1 MDKNKERR
9 LKLFS
14 IIILCSLLL
23 NVFSTIIL
31 ADNELAENNYVAND
45 IDVENKDN
53 NETIDDE
60 NEENNNIVED
70 DNIIEDNNIIENE
83 TVKKDNNVV
92 DDKTLEDN
100 NVVNEI
106 EDVWEND
113 NNTENDFSVLS
124 STNSSLGIKY
134 RTHVQNE
141 GWQNY
146 VQDEQIAGTSGK
158 SLRLEAIDMQLVN
171 SKQNINLKYQVHVQN
186 IGWQDWKKNGE
197 MAGTS
202 GKSFRLEAIRICLDS
217 SDEYSVM
224 YRVHVQNIGWQEW
237 KTDGEIAGTSGQ
249 SLRLEAIQIKIV
261 PKQKKGRIYVDT
273 PVNGNTYYSSSN
285 ISVQGWKMANV
296 SNSTIKAYIDDKE
309 IEANKI
315 TYYNRTD
322 VTNSILDYGT
332 AAQNPKAGFKFN
344 ISSSNLSSGKHTIKI
359 VAYSGNS
366 VLATTSVNFYL
377 DTQLHVTYR
386 SHVQN
391 VGWQG
396 YVKDGQMAGTSGK
409 SYRVEA
415 LNINLI
421 NAPSNAKILYRTHV
435 QNIGW
440 QQWKSNG
447 ELTGT
452 SGQSLRIEALQI
464 KLENMDEYTV
474 EYQVHIQD
482 IGWSG
487 WYIDGETAGTVGQG
501 KRIEALRIRIVSKY
515 KHNYNGID
523 VSAYNGTINWGN
535 VKRSGIDFAMIR
547 VGYRGYGKAGNFR
560 EDANFRTNIKA
571 ANQLDLPVGI
581 YFVTQAITEAEAIE
595 EANWVLDKIKGY
607 NVKYPIAIDIEEPG
621 LESPFDIPRTQNL
634 DKNTRTYLASVFC
647 KTIQN
652 AGYTPIIYTNLNWAY
667 NYLNMTDLLQYDTWI
682 ARHRDINLGPGYK
695 WDYSMWQYSS
705 TGTVNGILG
714 NVDLNICYKK
724 Y

>member
-45 IDVENKDN
+45 IDVENKEN
-53 NETIDDE
+53 NETIDDK
-60 NEENNNIVED
+60 NEENNNVVED

-106 EDVWEND
+106 EDVWKND

-332 AAQNPKAGFKFN
+332 ATQNPKAGFKFN

-359 VAYSGNS
+359 VAYSGS
-366 VLATTSVNFYL
+366 SILATNSVNFYV
-377 DTQLHVTYR
+377 DKQLHVTYR

>member
-146 VQDEQIAGTSGK
+146 VKDEQIAGTSGK

-249 SLRLEAIQIKIV
+249 GLRLEAIQIKIV
-261 PKQKKGRIYVDT
+261 PKQKKSRIYIDT
-273 PVNGNTYYSSSN
+273 PINGDTYYSSSN
-285 ISVQGWKMANV
+285 INVQGWKMANV

-322 VTNSILDYGT
+322 VINSILDYGT
-332 AAQNPKAGFKFN
+332 ATQNPKSGFKFN
-344 ISSSNLSSGKHTIKI
+344 ISTSNLSSGKHTIKI
-359 VAYSGNS
+359 VAYSGS
-366 VLATTSVNFYL
+366 SILTTNSVNFYV
-377 DTQLHVTYR
+377 DKQLHVTYR

-440 QQWKSNG
+440 QQWKSDG

-515 KHNYNGID
+515 KHQYNGID

-595 EANWVLDKIKGY
+595 EANWVLDKIKEY
-607 NVKYPIAIDIEEPG
+607 KLQYPIAIDIEEPG
-621 LESPFDIPRTQNL
+621 LESPSDIPRTQNL

-667 NYLNMTDLLQYDTWI
+667 NYLNMTDLSQYDTWI
-682 ARHRDINLGPGYK
+682 ARHREINLGPGYK

>member
-146 VQDEQIAGTSGK
+146 VKDEQIAGTSGK

-249 SLRLEAIQIKIV
+249 GLRLEAIQIKIV
-261 PKQKKGRIYVDT
+261 PKQKKSRIYIDT
-273 PVNGNTYYSSSN
+273 PINGDTYYSSSN
-285 ISVQGWKMANV
+285 INVQGWKMANV

-322 VTNSILDYGT
+322 VINSILDYGT
-332 AAQNPKAGFKFN
+332 ATQNPKSGFKFN
-344 ISSSNLSSGKHTIKI
+344 ISTSNLSSGKHTIKI
-359 VAYSGNS
+359 VAYSGS
-366 VLATTSVNFYL
+366 SILTTNSVNFYV
-377 DTQLHVTYR
+377 DKQLHVTYR

-440 QQWKSNG
+440 QQWKSDG

-515 KHNYNGID
+515 KHQYNGID

-595 EANWVLDKIKGY
+595 EANWVLDKIKEY
-607 NVKYPIAIDIEEPG
+607 KVQYPIAIDIEEPG
-621 LESPFDIPRTQNL
+621 LESPSDIPRTQNL

-667 NYLNMTDLLQYDTWI
+667 NSLNMTDLSQYDTWI
-682 ARHRDINLGPGYK
+682 ARHREINLGPGYK

>member
-146 VQDEQIAGTSGK
+146 VKDEQIAGTSGK

-249 SLRLEAIQIKIV
+249 GLRLEAIQIKIV
-261 PKQKKGRIYVDT
+261 PKQKKSRIYIDT
-273 PVNGNTYYSSSN
+273 PINGDTYYSSSN
-285 ISVQGWKMANV
+285 INVQGWKMANV

-322 VTNSILDYGT
+322 VINSILDYGT
-332 AAQNPKAGFKFN
+332 ATQNPKSGFKFN
-344 ISSSNLSSGKHTIKI
+344 ISTSNLSSGKHTIKI
-359 VAYSGNS
+359 VAYSGS
-366 VLATTSVNFYL
+366 SILTTNSVNFYV
-377 DTQLHVTYR
+377 DKQLHVTYR

-440 QQWKSNG
+440 QQWKSDG

-515 KHNYNGID
+515 KHQYNGID

-595 EANWVLDKIKGY
+595 EANWVLNKIKGY

-621 LESPFDIPRTQNL
+621 LESPSDIPRTQNL

-667 NYLNMTDLLQYDTWI
+667 NYLNMTDLSQYDTWI
-682 ARHRDINLGPGYK
+682 ARHREINLGPGYK

>member
-1 MDKNKERR
+1 
-9 LKLFS
+9 
-14 IIILCSLLL
+14 
-23 NVFSTIIL
+23 
-31 ADNELAENNYVAND
+31 
-45 IDVENKDN
+45 
-53 NETIDDE
+53 
-60 NEENNNIVED
+60 
-70 DNIIEDNNIIENE
+70 
-83 TVKKDNNVV
+83 
-92 DDKTLEDN
+92 
-100 NVVNEI
+100 
-106 EDVWEND
+106 
-113 NNTENDFSVLS
+113 
-124 STNSSLGIKY
+124 
-134 RTHVQNE
+134 
-141 GWQNY
+141 
-146 VQDEQIAGTSGK
+146 
-158 SLRLEAIDMQLVN
+158 MQLVN

-249 SLRLEAIQIKIV
+249 GLRLEAIQIKIV
-261 PKQKKGRIYVDT
+261 PKQKKSRIYIDT
-273 PVNGNTYYSSSN
+273 PINGDTYYSSSN
-285 ISVQGWKMANV
+285 INVQGWKMANV

-322 VTNSILDYGT
+322 VINSILDYGT
-332 AAQNPKAGFKFN
+332 ATQNPKSGFKFN
-344 ISSSNLSSGKHTIKI
+344 ISTSNLSSGKHTIKI
-359 VAYSGNS
+359 VAYSGS
-366 VLATTSVNFYL
+366 SILTTNSVNFYV
-377 DTQLHVTYR
+377 DKQLHVTYR

-440 QQWKSNG
+440 QQWKSDG

-515 KHNYNGID
+515 KHQYNGID

-595 EANWVLDKIKGY
+595 EANWVLDKIKEY
-607 NVKYPIAIDIEEPG
+607 KVQYPIAIDIEEPG
-621 LESPFDIPRTQNL
+621 LESPSDIPRTQNL

-667 NYLNMTDLLQYDTWI
+667 NYLNMTDLSQYDTWI
-682 ARHRDINLGPGYK
+682 ARHREINLGPGYK

>member
-146 VQDEQIAGTSGK
+146 VKDEQIAGTSGK

-249 SLRLEAIQIKIV
+249 GLRLEAIQIKIV
-261 PKQKKGRIYVDT
+261 PKQKKSRIYIDT
-273 PVNGNTYYSSSN
+273 PINGDTYYSSSN
-285 ISVQGWKMANV
+285 INVQGWKMANV

-322 VTNSILDYGT
+322 VINSILDYGT
-332 AAQNPKAGFKFN
+332 ATQNPKSGFKFN
-344 ISSSNLSSGKHTIKI
+344 ISTSNLSSGKHTIKI
-359 VAYSGNS
+359 VAYSGS
-366 VLATTSVNFYL
+366 SILTTNSVNFYV
-377 DTQLHVTYR
+377 DKQLHVTYR

-440 QQWKSNG
+440 QQWKSDG

-515 KHNYNGID
+515 KHQYNGID

-595 EANWVLDKIKGY
+595 EANWVLDKIKEY
-607 NVKYPIAIDIEEPG
+607 KVQYPIAIDIEEPG
-621 LESPFDIPRTQNL
+621 LESPSDIPRTQNL